1 MYCKNC
7 GKFMNDDD
15 PFCPNC
21 GAANSA
27 QPVQPANGQYAS
39 QPDDLG
45 YDEPAPAPRKKL
57 NLSKKAMIGI
67 IAGAAAAVVLAIV
80 LILVFS
86 LGGSNS
92 PEGVIKKYAKAIQTH
107 NISDMMDACVPDEVL
122 SYQLKQND
130 MTKSAYKR
138 ALKEAQEE
146 LDEEYEDE
154 DDDEMNFTYK
164 IDDSETLD
172 KDDLKSLNEWYRSRY
187 GTSKKYISEAK
198 ELTGRIR
205 FDDDEDWEDA
215 EEVYITVV
223 KIDGKWYISLKSAP
237 YNPMNLVLRR
247 SSYAYEY
254 SYYGES
260 PYIDY
265 TATAEP
271 YYGY

>member
-21 GAANSA
+21 GTRNGA
-27 QPVQPANGQYAS
+27 QSVQPANGQYAP

-45 YDEPAPAPRKKL
+45 YDESAPAPRKKL

-92 PEGVIKKYAKAIQTH
+92 PEGVVKKFVKAYQNH
-107 NISDMMDACVPDEVL
+107 NLSDMIDACIPDEVL

-130 MTKSAYKR
+130 MTKSEYKR

-172 KDDLKSLNEWYRSRY
+172 KDDLKSLNDWYRSRY

-215 EEVYITVV
+215 DEVYLTVV

-237 YNPMNLVLRR
+237 INPLNSILRR
-247 SSYAYEY
+247 ETVHDY
-254 SYYGES
+254 YYG
-260 PYIDY
+260 
-265 TATAEP
+265 
-271 YYGY
+271 G